1 MRTIAEPCSNR
12 LTRQVSEYLC
22 GTGYYLRR
30 QHEIFRDAGRMVCS
44 GCAPLR
50 VRASSNIQTQ
60 TAALRTETS
69 EDLMIVAGILFVGV
83 KWTEWQV
90 ARRSQLRKLAIG
102 QFETFEGTIEDF
114 HPALKGGNTNE
125 SFAVSGHHFSYSDY
139 DGLEATPCFNQTA
152 LNGGPIR
159 SGMVVRL
166 KASEGC
172 ILRIEVLRESSSAK
186 S

>member
-1 MRTIAEPCSNR
+1 MEPDIIFDVS
-12 LTRQVSEYLC
+12 TKSFAMQVVWSALGALLFGCVLLLIYKLKRRRSE
-22 GTGYYLRR
+22 R
-30 QHEIFRDAGRMVCS
+30 IF
-44 GCAPLR
+44 GCF
-50 VRASSNIQTQ
+50 
-60 TAALRTETS
+60 
-69 EDLMIVAGILFVGV
+69 MIVAGILFVGV

-90 ARRSQLRKLAIG
+90 ARRSQLHKLAIG